1 MLWELNLNVVA
12 LQTVMKHRILCDST
26 ASKKG
31 LQISTDSPECNT
43 AAVKL
48 KAALCEFV

>member
-1 MLWELNLNVVA
+1 MLWERNLNVVA

-31 LQISTDSPECNT
+31 LQISTDSPRMQHSSGE
-43 AAVKL
+43 VKSSI
-48 KAALCEFV
+48 V